1 MSFLYARLLQR
12 EPLGCDSVL
21 PAREDEPVKAPDGTP
36 TKGRPDP
43 DRTPTGSPL
52 APTALSV
59 LCPHGSSCEDCGVEL
74 ERHLSI
80 LTPACDAVEPPEASR
95 IAVIAVIVGLHWFA
109 AARDGHR

>member
-1 MSFLYARLLQR
+1 
-12 EPLGCDSVL
+12 
-21 PAREDEPVKAPDGTP
+21 
-36 TKGRPDP
+36 
-43 DRTPTGSPL
+43 
-52 APTALSV
+52 
-59 LCPHGSSCEDCGVEL
+59 VEL